1 MLELHQMSD
10 QFQKHQHPVESS
22 LHPFP
27 YLLYEGY
34 LDFATCQRLIDDAES
49 LNNSSSYR
57 EVMGGRALL
66 PNTSSAFHD
75 LLNSSAEW
83 QNFEKRLNSPEF
95 LAMLVNTLGLKVRY
109 LSVDVYA
116 NRSGRLVRV
125 IQRLRESLQ
134 LTSLANASARQ
145 VGALLLLRT
154 IHTSRRVLFGAV
166 ARLRGRVA
174 YELLFDYSRARNGYV
189 REIHRDSDARDIVFL
204 VYFNSTAASEGGA
217 LRLHR
222 LTPGVQTVPRPD
234 PSHCSLER
242 EIVPMAGT
250 LVAFENTACA
260 YHSVQRIVGANTQ
273 RHFVYGAVTRLV
285 GRSSGLH
292 GEERLKTDWRIYT

>member
-1 MLELHQMSD
+1 MSERFKES
-10 QFQKHQHPVESS
+10 QSLIESS
-22 LHPFP
+22 RSPFP
-27 YLLYEGY
+27 YLLYRE
-34 LDFATCQRLIDDAES
+34 FIDAES
-49 LNNSSSYR
+49 CQKLIGDAESFSNSSSRR

-66 PNTSSAFHD
+66 PNTSSTFRD
-75 LLNSSAEW
+75 LVHSSKEW
-83 QNFEKRLNSPEF
+83 QSLERLLNSPEF
-95 LAMLVNTLGLKVRY
+95 LAMITNGLALKVRY
-109 LSVDVYA
+109 SPIDVYT
-116 NRSGRLVRV
+116 NRSGKFVRV
-125 IQRLRESLQ
+125 IQRIRESAQ
-134 LTSLANASARQ
+134 NTPLANASARQ
-145 VGALLLLRT
+145 IFALSLLRT
-154 IHTSRRVLFGAV
+154 IHASRRVFSGTI

-174 YELLFDYSRARNGYV
+174 YEMLFDYSRARNGYV

-204 VYFNSTAASEGGA
+204 IYFNSTAASDGGA

-222 LTPGVQTVPRPD
+222 LNPGTQVIPRPD

-242 EIVPMAGT
+242 EIVPSAGT

-260 YHSVQRIVGANTQ
+260 YHSVERIVGTDTQ